1 MQEIREKILQTR
13 TFQKK
18 VVQTVLSF
26 LARGLRICR
35 RLDPLVQAEFDAM
48 PEDFVLVLGVLGA
61 RHPIILQNRSTGL
74 YRVRESFAAVCNRI
88 PLAPPSV
95 ARHFSV
101 GTTDPSRMLEIRFK
115 SVEAGW
121 RMITGQISIAQAYAR
136 HDLMIHGEIAR
147 AMQFVRCIERVEAY
161 LLPKRMARRLRLL
174 QEQLPNPRWRI
185 WLQLLYAKKEE
196 YTLQDGK
203 EVL

>member
-1 MQEIREKILQTR
+1 MQEIRDKILHRR

-18 VVQTVLSF
+18 VVQAVLSF

-35 RLDPLVQAEFDAM
+35 RLDSLVQSEFDAM
-48 PEDFVLVLGVLGA
+48 PEDFVLVMGILGS

-74 YRVRESFAAVCNRI
+74 YRVRESFAAFCNWI

-95 ARHFSV
+95 ARYFSA

-161 LLPKRMARRLRLL
+161 LLPKKMAKRLRLL
-174 QEQLPNPRWRI
+174 EEKLPQPRWRVI
-185 WLQLLYAKKEE
+185 LHLLYAKKEE
-196 YTLQDGK
+196 YSLSDGK

>member
-1 MQEIREKILQTR
+1 MQEIRDKILHRR

-18 VVQTVLSF
+18 VVQAVLSF

-35 RLDPLVQAEFDAM
+35 RLDSLVQSEFDAM
-48 PEDFVLVLGVLGA
+48 PEDFVLVMGILGS

-74 YRVRESFAAVCNRI
+74 YRVRESFAAFCNWI

-95 ARHFSV
+95 ARYFSA

-161 LLPKRMARRLRLL
+161 LLPKKMAKRLRLL
-174 QEQLPNPRWRI
+174 EEKLPQPRWRI
-185 WLQLLYAKKEE
+185 ILHLLYAKKEE
-196 YTLQDGK
+196 YSLSDGK